1 MNVEN
6 EMIRGMLLKVRCK
19 KFRSVAMDAAEDKG
33 LQSGNEDVATCDG
46 SEGQSL
52 EEHDKLYHGGHYDG
66 CPCNLRQKMNSPNN
80 PQGGGEGATGAEGA
94 TGEGATGSAETW
106 ATGGTGATGES
117 GATWA
122 TGEAKTPTY
131 EGLPQSFKETQSKY
145 RETRNKWV
153 KQFIGK
159 QDGTFDLETGSP
171 VTYNQG
177 FQVAFQ
183 TTDSEAG
190 VLSDE
195 DYDRM
200 VDEITKATGSKP
212 HLGVFEV
219 PEISF
224 HCDNFDQA
232 VELMKKYNQHSI
244 WDWEVCD
251 IVMNPELDTTTNN
264 VKGGATG
271 ASGATGA
278 AATGATGMSGA
289 SGATGGEPTGATG
302 LPTGASGESGA
313 TVGSGLPKQTGA
325 TGEPTNGVTGA
336 TGASGEIK
344 E

>member
-19 KFRSVAMDAAEDKG
+19 KFRGVAMDAAEDKG
-33 LQSGNEDVATCDG
+33 LQAGNEDVSTCDG

-52 EEHDKLYHGGHYDG
+52 EEHDKMYHGGHYDG
-66 CPCNLRQKMNSPNN
+66 GPCNLRQKMHSQNK
-80 PQGGGEGATGAEGA
+80 PQGGEGGGEGATV
-94 TGEGATGSAETW
+94 
-106 ATGGTGATGES
+106 
-117 GATWA
+117 A
-122 TGEAKTPTY
+122 TGEAQGATGASGAEQTGAAAESKTPTY
-131 EGLPQSFKETQSKY
+131 EELPQSFKETQSKY

-271 ASGATGA
+271 VSGATGA

-302 LPTGASGESGA
+302 SPTGASVESGA
-313 TVGSGLPKQTGA
+313 TGGSGLPTQTGA
-325 TGEPTNGVTGA
+325 TGAPNDVTGA

>member
-19 KFRSVAMDAAEDKG
+19 KFRNIAMDSAEDKG
-33 LQSGNEDVATCDG
+33 LQAGNEDVATCDG
-46 SEGQSL
+46 NEGQTL
-52 EEHDKLYHGGHYDG
+52 EEHDRLYHGGHYEG
-66 CPCNLRQKMNSPNN
+66 GPCNFRQKMNSQYNA
-80 PQGGGEGATGAEGA
+80 QGGEGGGEGATGATGEAQGATGASGA
-94 TGEGATGSAETW
+94 TGE
-106 ATGGTGATGES
+106 TGAAE
-117 GATWA
+117 
-122 TGEAKTPTY
+122 EPKTPTY
-131 EGLPQSFKETQSKY
+131 EELPQSFKETQSKY

-183 TTDSEAG
+183 TTNSETGA
-190 VLSDE
+190 LSDE

-200 VDEITKATGSKP
+200 VEEITKATGSKP

-289 SGATGGEPTGATG
+289 SGVKGGEPTGATG
-302 LPTGASGESGA
+302 SPMGASGESGA
-313 TVGSGLPKQTGA
+313 AGGSILTTQTGA
-325 TGEPTNGVTGA
+325 TGVQMNGVTGA